1 MLADKRIG
9 TTINGLKKSQHKNLF
24 FNLKQFNALL
34 ELCYDFVELYC
45 NLPKRSKSS
54 NLLPLQLLYIYI
66 YIYSYWYLCHTLC
79 QCHWLLHLLVLLHNP
94 PAPSSSDVIEQPLAP
109 TSARVIEQL
118 CLCILWRFVCHQPWH
133 EKSILR
139 FAFYLLELN

>member
-66 YIYSYWYLCHTLC
+66 YIFILVLMSHTLSMSLAPSFAGFIA
-79 QCHWLLHLLVLLHNP
+79 Q
-94 PAPSSSDVIEQPLAP
+94 PSSSF
-109 TSARVIEQL
+109 
-118 CLCILWRFVCHQPWH
+118 IL
-133 EKSILR
+133 
-139 FAFYLLELN
+139 